1 MSIDLTGTAAVAAW
15 AGFAAGP
22 WQEQIDVRDFVL
34 RNVAPSSCADVVPA
48 GPSPRVAALV
58 QRAAGGLGDW
68 VAELLV
74 GLPAEVW
81 RSLETRSAPAQ
92 AFEDV
97 ASQDVRAA
105 RAVHLVNGPIDGG
118 GRVLGDARRVALY
131 GLDALAA
138 AKRAERNDLD
148 LLASTEQVVRQRAD
162 LAEQLIGMVRLAEL
176 GDLAGVDLTQP
187 ARTAREAAQWMLL
200 AYVAG
205 LVEIQTA
212 ETAWGRN
219 AAFLDVYVE
228 RDLAS
233 GTLTAARAQEICD
246 DVVLVLGMVGRMRAC
261 RPVVV
266 TLGGTAED
274 GRHLV
279 TGTSMRFLQALRNV
293 AHGPLPA
300 LAVLWSS
307 RLPSAFRRACAEV
320 SLAGARV
327 TYVSDDLVRASWGDD
342 AAIVGSASTA
352 VRVGRQVTYGG
363 VRVNLAKALLY
374 ALNGGRDE
382 LTGRQVGPVASA
394 VTGDVLAFD
403 DVVPRLRATLDWLA
417 GVAVDSLVCA
427 HATRDRYGYERVAM
441 ALSDA
446 IVLRSLV
453 CEVAGVAIAAD
464 GLAAIRHATVRPV
477 RSTDGLV
484 VDVEV
489 EGTVPR
495 FGTDDDRAD
504 DLAVWLLRTFM
515 SALRG
520 RQTYRGALHAQ
531 ALVRPEAAD
540 GTSTG
545 ATPDGRPAQA
555 PLFAWTGTPDELVAS
570 VAKMPYPEA
579 QAGLACPYPVH
590 AGDLGEHPRARA
602 ARLVELV
609 DAAVCRGG
617 AYGLLVIVR

>member
-1 MSIDLTGTAAVAAW
+1 MSIDLTGTAVAAAW

-34 RNVAPSSCADVVPA
+34 RNVAPSSCRDVPLA
-48 GPSPRVAALV
+48 GPSTRVAALV
-58 QRAAGGLGDW
+58 QRTSGEVGDW
-68 VAELLV
+68 VAELIV
-74 GLPAEVW
+74 GLPAQVW
-81 RSLETRSAPAQ
+81 RTLGSHSAL
-92 AFEDV
+92 
-97 ASQDVRAA
+97 SQEFDDIAPQVVRAA
-105 RAVHLVNGPIDGG
+105 RAAHLVDGPADGG
-118 GRVLGDARRVALY
+118 GRVLGDVRRVALY
-131 GLDALAA
+131 GVGTLAA

-148 LLASTEQVVRQRAD
+148 LVASTEQVVRQRAD
-162 LAEQLIGMVRLAEL
+162 LAEQLIGLTRLAEL

-200 AYVAG
+200 AYLAG
-205 LVEIQTA
+205 MVEHQTA

-219 AAFLDVYVE
+219 AAFLDVYIQ
-228 RDLAS
+228 RDLVS
-233 GTLTAARAQEICD
+233 GTLTPASAQEICD
-246 DVVLVLGMVGRMRAC
+246 DLVLVLGMVGRLRAC
-261 RPVVV
+261 RPVVL

-279 TGTSMRFLQALRNV
+279 TDTSMRFLQAFRNV
-293 AHGPLPA
+293 ADGPLPA
-300 LAVLWSS
+300 LAVLWSA
-307 RLPSAFRRACAEV
+307 RLPEPFRRGCARA
-320 SLAGARV
+320 SLDGVRV

-342 AAIVGSASTA
+342 AAIVGNASTA

-374 ALNGGRDE
+374 AINGGRDE

-394 VTGDVLAFD
+394 VTGDLLEFD

-417 GVAVDSLVCA
+417 GVAVDALVCA

-441 ALSDA
+441 GLSDA

-464 GLAAIRHATVRPV
+464 GLAAIRHARVRPV

-489 EGTVPR
+489 EGVVPR

-515 SALRG
+515 TALRG
-520 RQTYRGALHAQ
+520 RQTYRGAIHAQ
-531 ALVRPEAAD
+531 GLVRPAAQD
-540 GTSTG
+540 GTATG

-590 AGDLGEHPRARA
+590 AADLGETTA
-602 ARLVELV
+602 ARGERLVGLV
-609 DAAVCRGG
+609 DAAICRGG